1 MVRESKDEKQ
11 PASQREWQVQRP
23 WGENKGGSLG
33 TTNKRVVR
41 GSEWNGGSEGGSSGR
56 RWVRE

>member
-41 GSEWNGGSEGGSSGR
+41 GSEWNGGSEG
-56 RWVRE
+56 